1 MPSLIIRGHPARR
14 MAQRGITEEDILEA
28 LSHCQLHRS
37 GDGGSW
43 RHEGGVGE
51 RTLIVVTVE
60 QQCTGT
66 LTIKTVMWK
75 GSEQ

>member
-1 MPSLIIRGHPARR
+1 MVSLVIRGHPAHR
-14 MAQRGITEEDILEA
+14 MAERGITEDDIRTA
-28 LSHCQLHRS
+28 LANCTLHRS

-43 RHEGGVGE
+43 RHEGRVGE

-66 LTIKTVMWK
+66 LTIKTTMWK
-75 GSEQ
+75 SE

>member
-1 MPSLIIRGHPARR
+1 VVHLIIRGHPAKR
-14 MAQRGITEEDILEA
+14 MSQRGITEGDIRAA
-28 LSHCQLHRS
+28 LANCTLHRP
-37 GDGGSW
+37 GDDGAW
-43 RHEGGVGE
+43 RHEGRVGE

-75 GSEQ
+75 GL

>member
-1 MPSLIIRGHPARR
+1 MVDLIIRGHPAQR
-14 MAQRGITEEDILEA
+14 MTQRGITEEDIKAA
-28 LSHCQLHRS
+28 LADCNLHRA

-43 RHEGGVGE
+43 RHEGRVGE